1 MAISFSRPDPSSP
14 AAVGAAQFTVGRRG
28 FEQEE
33 VRDFLRMVSAE
44 LARLQERE
52 RFLESELRALQTR
65 GMSGP
70 GVLDEETVTTLLG
83 AETARVLTVAREAA
97 QQMRNR
103 AAEAAE
109 RLVREASGDAAR
121 IREEAE
127 IESSRHRSDVAVDVE
142 AELELAKQQGREM
155 VIEARE
161 YREKVLAEMARRR
174 EAARDQIEKLIHGR
188 DRLLGVFERASSV
201 ANDVLDDLKE
211 FDDISAEIA
220 KVSGVN
226 STGNSVTSMPFD
238 YEKEKDK
245 HADDLPEFEEEIVVV
260 VADAIV
266 ITDEI
271 VIVDET
277 TEVHVT
283 KIDLTEVDDAK
294 TQVIPIASASSA
306 ASMAEHPS
314 TEPAKTEHIAEVV
327 QLFGK
332 NRKQKGSDNAPQ
344 VIEPP
349 ALTPVVEA
357 PVAETLKVLSTPA
370 PKKSVDDLFAK
381 LRSTSISAVATEAL
395 ASSKKVPVRKLEVVK
410 DSSATKESAPAEK
423 SPAPATAATPA
434 PKVTAKLKVVVP
446 KVVVP
451 KVDGAVFVKRQEVI
465 DPLIVLLSRKIKRL
479 LADEENS
486 ILTYLEIKKS
496 VVALEKVLPESA
508 IHTQQYVE
516 ALAEDLM
523 AAAMGGARSLSSTMK
538 ADLRKKITNA
548 AVMSVLS
555 KSIDETIVRPL
566 RGRIQ
571 RCVEQSNGSR
581 EEMSSL
587 VRSVYREWKMQRV
600 ETNIPDLACL
610 AYSRG
615 AYLVLDANTPVCWMV
630 DPNGPA
636 CADAEDNALAG
647 ATPLGTQFPTGDLH
661 PTAHGGCR
669 CLVTP
674 SLG

>member
-97 QQMRNR
+97 QQMRTR

-109 RLVREASGDAAR
+109 RLVREAGGDAAR

-127 IESSRHRSDVAVDVE
+127 IESSRHRSDVAVDAE

-174 EAARDQIEKLIHGR
+174 EAARDQIEKMIHGR

-201 ANDVLDDLKE
+201 ANDVVDDLKE
-211 FDDISAEIA
+211 FDDISDEIA
-220 KVSGVN
+220 NVSGVN
-226 STGNSVTSMPFD
+226 SVSNSATPVPFD

-245 HADDLPEFEEEIVVV
+245 HSDDLPEFEEEIVAVI
-260 VADAIV
+260 DDGIAI
-266 ITDEI
+266 TENFEI
-271 VIVDET
+271 VGEVSET
-277 TEVHVT
+277 PIT
-283 KIDLTEVDDAK
+283 
-294 TQVIPIASASSA
+294 PIASASSA

-314 TEPAKTEHIAEVV
+314 TEPAITEHIADVV

-332 NRKQKGSDNAPQ
+332 NRKLRGADKATQE
-344 VIEPP
+344 IEPP
-349 ALTPVVEA
+349 TLTPVVETPVVETPEA
-357 PVAETLKVLSTPA
+357 PSTPA

-381 LRSTSISAVATEAL
+381 LRSTSIGTVATETL
-395 ASSKKVPVRKLEVVK
+395 ASSKKAAVRKLEIVK
-410 DSSATKESAPAEK
+410 NSTVTKESAPAEK
-423 SPAPATAATPA
+423 SVASAPAATPA
-434 PKVTAKLKVVVP
+434 PKVATKP
-446 KVVVP
+446 KALVP
-451 KVDGAVFVKRQEVI
+451 KVDGAVFVKRNEVI
-465 DPLIVLLSRKIKRL
+465 DPLIVMLSRKVKRL

-508 IHTQQYVE
+508 THAQQYVE
-516 ALAEDLM
+516 ALVEDLM
-523 AAAMGGARSLSSTMK
+523 AAAMGGARSLSSSMK

-566 RGRIQ
+566 RDRIL

-600 ETNIPDLACL
+600 ETNIPDLARL

-615 AYLVLDANTPVCWMV
+615 AYLVLDAHTPVCWMV
-630 DPNGPA
+630 DPDGPA

-674 SLG
+674 TLG